1 MKNDYDRQILSYLN
15 DHEMLTTEA
24 AMEFLPLSEVSVRR
38 IFNRLA
44 ELNLVRRVRGGVRQP
59 VREQNIRIPYFLRGQ
74 WFAAEKQRLAKRAA
88 ELVKPDMAVAIH
100 GGSTT
105 SFLGMYLDHGT
116 LIVNSLSICRILAD
130 RFPSGGGPDVILA
143 GGSVD
148 LHSDIITGPE
158 AERSFTR
165 YRTDL
170 AFISACALDNRGLL
184 DVDSPSASMIF
195 RIAENT
201 DKLIFIADHSKFR
214 RKAYARGPAWENID
228 VLITDFDPENHERL
242 KEIRARGVEVIIVPN
257 AE

>member
-105 SFLGMYLDHGT
+105 SFLGTGDDVAVQ
-116 LIVNSLSICRILAD
+116 IDAS
-130 RFPSGGGPDVILA
+130 SGENDVGA
-143 GGSVD
+143 
-148 LHSDIITGPE
+148 
-158 AERSFTR
+158 
-165 YRTDL
+165 
-170 AFISACALDNRGLL
+170 
-184 DVDSPSASMIF
+184 ASG
-195 RIAENT
+195 
-201 DKLIFIADHSKFR
+201 
-214 RKAYARGPAWENID
+214 RKAVRENPADGKRVHDQRSVIQ
-228 VLITDFDPENHERL
+228 IHPE
-242 KEIRARGVEVIIVPN
+242 K
-257 AE
+257 